1 MKEGTKTGNALKPQ
15 INNIKNRL
23 LFLSPT
29 VKEGLEREC
38 NKDDFEA
45 LDDKALGK
53 GGFGHVWKVRHKVT
67 QKIYAIKVINKDY
80 IKKENM
86 NEQINREVEIMYRT
100 DHPYIIK
107 LYNHYEDEDNFYLIM
122 HCAAKGQLYSL
133 LKKQRRL
140 DERTVAQFMREIVS
154 AVQYLH
160 TLKPQILHRDIKPE
174 NILLDTDG
182 RARLADFG
190 WSNFSEDDKKRET
203 YCGTPEYLA
212 PEMVMKQ
219 GHNEKIDIW
228 SLGVLMFELLTGR
241 PPFVYKGDT
250 SKLYSD
256 IKNLKLMWTDDFPIL
271 AKNLVSKILK
281 IKPEERLTLQE
292 ILEHPWFA
300 EIEPLRKMQSLYPYD
315 PAKKLRSHLVHVLPK
330 DEEKVETEIKQYL
343 LDRRESL
350 KKNDNVK
357 NNINIVSLAEKDK
370 VLEDELMKKQDEIR
384 SLKEEVYKKDKLIGN
399 LNQKNSNKSGV
410 DETTIKIREQER
422 LSLICEVEA
431 KTIKI
436 LELES
441 QLNLI
446 RSENEQ
452 MNKQNKSLRENLDA
466 ANQRIIQLEKQ
477 NGELSLKYNSLEDT
491 RQEEIMNYEKKLRIT
506 ELQYIENQSGS
517 KQNEQD
523 KISALTKDY
532 LAELNDSL
540 KHKLIKLE
548 EKLIQ
553 QSREHAEFR
562 EATINQLEIKH
573 QDILKS
579 VKDQFERVIAEEKSL
594 FKKQLDNA
602 NLQNSTS
609 SKSLD
614 WYKGQ
619 ILELANYKQKY
630 NQVEHNIAKI
640 NNDKETLKYSR
651 DVLQEKNKYL
661 DDLIKAKTDES
672 LKLKVEKDKYK
683 NAFLEA
689 EIIFSKNIKTK
700 KLRDLINFQGQI
712 D

>member
-1 MKEGTKTGNALKPQ
+1 MKETNRTNPPKPQ

-86 NEQINREVEIMYRT
+86 TEQINREVEIMYKT
-100 DHPYIIK
+100 DNPYIIK

-133 LKKQRRL
+133 LKKQKRL
-140 DERTVAQFMREIVS
+140 DERTVAQFMREVIS
-154 AVQYLH
+154 AVNYLH
-160 TLKPQILHRDIKPE
+160 SLKPPILHRDIKPE

-256 IKNLKLMWTDDFPIL
+256 IKNLKIMWTDDFPIL

-281 IKPEERLTLQE
+281 IKPEERISLQE
-292 ILEHPWFA
+292 ILDHPWFA
-300 EIEPLRKMQSLYPYD
+300 EIEPTRKLLSEYPYD

-330 DEEKVETEIKQYL
+330 DEEKVETEIKNYL
-343 LDRRESL
+343 LERKESL
-350 KKNDNVK
+350 KKNETK
-357 NNINIVSLAEKDK
+357 APIINIVDVKDK
-370 VLEDELMKKQDEIR
+370 MLEEELKKKQDEIKQ
-384 SLKEEVYKKDKLIGN
+384 LKEEVNKKEKVIGN
-399 LNQKNSNKSGV
+399 MSSKSDNKSGT

-422 LSLICEVEA
+422 LTLICEVEA
-431 KTIKI
+431 KTIRI

-441 QLNLI
+441 QLNLLK
-446 RSENEQ
+446 SENEQ
-452 MNKQNKSLRENLDA
+452 LNKQNRNLKENLDI
-466 ANQRIIQLEKQ
+466 ANQRIAELEKQ
-477 NGELSLKYNSLEDT
+477 NLDLTTKFNNLEDL
-491 RQEEIMNYEKKLRIT
+491 RQEEIMTYEKKIRIN
-506 ELQYIENQSGS
+506 EMQFIENQSGS
-517 KQNEQD
+517 KENEQD
-523 KISALTKDY
+523 KIAMMTKEY
-532 LAELNDSL
+532 LGDLNDL
-540 KHKLIKLE
+540 LRNKLIKLE
-548 EKLIQ
+548 EKIIA

-562 EATINQLEIKH
+562 EQTINQLEIKH
-573 QDILKS
+573 HEILKS
-579 VKDQFERVIAEEKSL
+579 VKEQFERVINEEKTL

-602 NLQNSTS
+602 NLQNTTN

-614 WYKGQ
+614 WYKSQ
-619 ILELANYKQKY
+619 IHELANYKQKF
-630 NQVEHNIAKI
+630 NQIEHNISKI

-651 DVLQEKNKYL
+651 DVMAEKNKYL
-661 DDLIKAKTDES
+661 DDLIKAKTEEC
-672 LKLKVEKDKYK
+672 LKLKVDKEKFK

-689 EIIFSKNIKTK
+689 EMIFGKHIKTK
-700 KLRDLINFQGQI
+700 KLRDLINFKDQI